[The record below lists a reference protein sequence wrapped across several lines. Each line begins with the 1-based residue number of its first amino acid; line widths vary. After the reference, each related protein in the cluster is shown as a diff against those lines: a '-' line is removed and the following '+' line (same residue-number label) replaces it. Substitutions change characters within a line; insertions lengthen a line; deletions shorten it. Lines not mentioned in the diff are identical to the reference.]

1 MGQRQS
7 ARLLRNEVSMQTV
20 SDIMTTTIETMHR
33 DTLVCEVEGI
43 FVSHKISGAP
53 LIDDFGN
60 LVGFVSKTD
69 MIRFD
74 STGGDATYARVHEI
88 ANPKVITI
96 VPTASIE
103 DAAQK
108 MLHEHVHHIVVME
121 EETMVGVLTAF
132 DFVKLVAKN
141 ASQD

>member
-1 MGQRQS
+1 
-7 ARLLRNEVSMQTV
+7 MQTV